1 MHLVHGRKVF
11 VACRVSCNDKLL
23 FKFPSNNVM
32 NVKLTTLIVM
42 DLNKEVTENGKV

>member
-11 VACRVSCNDKLL
+11 VACRVSFNDKLL